1 MNIKRSL
8 GFALLV
14 YVLSF
19 IAYMAIQL
27 GFNIEEFALREYI
40 VFWIVLVPVV
50 LLSAKWYFKMDAPTT
65 KKGFMLGIY
74 AIVVGILLDVIM
86 AFAGGSA
93 QETLSMMYQN
103 WMFIA
108 SLGEVLLLTT
118 FAGFEFDGT
127 YTKES

>member
-14 YVLSF
+14 YVFSF

-27 GFNIEEFALREYI
+27 GFNVEEFALREYI

-65 KKGFMLGIY
+65 KKGFMLGIDV
-74 AIVVGILLDVIM
+74 IVVGIILDVIM

-127 YTKES
+127 YTKDS